1 MDFKHSKTLAN
12 LSKAFAGES
21 QARNRYTYYAEVAR
35 KEGLEHVAAVFEE
48 TAWNERAHAE
58 VFYNHIVENLGEGII
73 EVNATYPASIADT
86 AKNLK
91 AAADGERE
99 EWDVLYKSFKEDAIA
114 EGYKLIAHSFQ
125 EIAEIEEHHENRY
138 LALWALVKDGKY
150 FTRDEETAWKCRNCG
165 YVHEGKKAP
174 VVCPACNY
182 SQAHFELKE
191 TQQ

>member
-73 EVNATYPASIADT
+73 EVNATYSRIH
-86 AKNLK
+86 
-91 AAADGERE
+91 R
-99 EWDVLYKSFKEDAIA
+99 
-114 EGYKLIAHSFQ
+114 
-125 EIAEIEEHHENRY
+125 
-138 LALWALVKDGKY
+138 
-150 FTRDEETAWKCRNCG
+150 
-165 YVHEGKKAP
+165 
-174 VVCPACNY
+174 
-182 SQAHFELKE
+182 
-191 TQQ
+191 